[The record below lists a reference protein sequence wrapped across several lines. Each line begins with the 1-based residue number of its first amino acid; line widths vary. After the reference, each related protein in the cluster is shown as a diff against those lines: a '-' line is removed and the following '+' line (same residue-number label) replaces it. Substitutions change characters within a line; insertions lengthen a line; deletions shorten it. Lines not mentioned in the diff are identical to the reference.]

1 MKRNSDITTPISSD
15 VKRIYSLSGEI
26 CFAYTKATLFKV
38 AKITYELFEDESYQY
53 IFEPYYDVI
62 DGLVFIDWGG
72 IPGIDLDLRRERY
85 YRVGVIP
92 TFISERTPSP
102 NRVNLKEEL
111 QRANLDYLNRLQWL
125 INTDTVYTGDKLVV
139 QQEGFNNFTGF
150 STKSA
155 QWHAL
160 SVLQLL
166 GMRLSIDIDGIHF
179 FNQERSTLIKVY
191 LNEYEFLATKRRQR
205 QNVGQME
212 AKERGVYAGR
222 KPIEVSLPLLDE
234 VRGKLK
240 AGRITLKEALEI
252 TKLSKATLYRR
263 FKELEKSQNNEV

>member
-15 VKRIYSLSGEI
+15 VKRIYRLSGEI

-62 DGLVFIDWGG
+62 DGLACIDWGG
-72 IPGIDLDLRRERY
+72 IPGIDLELRRERY

-92 TFISERTPSP
+92 TFISERIPSP

-139 QQEGFNNFTGF
+139 QQEGFNNFTGL

-166 GMRLSIDIDGIHF
+166 GMRLSIDIDGIYF
-179 FNQERSTLIKVY
+179 FDQERSTLIKVY

-205 QNVGQME
+205 QNIGQME

-240 AGRITLKEALEI
+240 AGHITLKEALAI

-263 FKELEKSQNNEV
+263 FKELEKSQNNKV

>member
-1 MKRNSDITTPISSD
+1 MKRNTDITTPISSN

-26 CFAYTKATLFKV
+26 CFAYTKTTLFKV
-38 AKITYELFEDESYQY
+38 ARITYELFEDESYQY
-53 IFEPYYDVI
+53 IFAPYYDVV
-62 DGLVFIDWGG
+62 DGLQAVDWGG
-72 IPGIDLDLRRERY
+72 IPGIDLSLKRDCY

-102 NRVNLKEEL
+102 NRANLQEEL
-111 QRANLDYLNRLQWL
+111 RRANLDYLNRLQWL

-139 QQEGFNNFTGF
+139 QQDGFNNFNGL

-160 SVLQLL
+160 SILQLL
-166 GMRLSIDIDGIHF
+166 GMRLPIDIHGTHF
-179 FNQERSTLIKVY
+179 SDHERSTLIRAY
-191 LNEYEFLATKRRQR
+191 LIEYEFLATKRRQR
-205 QNVGQME
+205 QFIGQLE

-222 KPIEVSLPLLDE
+222 KPLEVSLPLLAE
-234 VRGKLK
+234 VREKLK
-240 AGRITLKEALEI
+240 AGRITLNEALQI

-263 FKELEKSQNNEV
+263 FKELGESQNM